1 MIKHYLMVL
10 LRYFRLI
17 GLDPI
22 KSVLFLRGLPRFIAD
37 YVRVRRRISRGEGEF
52 PLGALYPCVQ
62 DRYQS
67 SGSASG
73 HYFHQDL
80 LVAQSIYESQP
91 KRHIDIGSRIDG
103 FVAHVAA
110 FRPIEVFDIRHLES
124 NSENI
129 KYRQLDLMGSLPA
142 EFSECTDSLS
152 CLHALEHFGLGRYG
166 DPLDLAGYAK
176 GFDNLVRILAPGGK
190 LYLSVPI
197 GPQRIEFNAHRV
209 FSVSYLLEM
218 FSEQFRVDRFSFV
231 DDSGDLHKDCALSEQ
246 STLTNYG
253 CKYGC
258 GIFEL
263 TKKVN
268 DSDE

>member
-1 MIKHYLMVL
+1 MIRRSLLAL
-10 LRYFRLI
+10 LRYLRLM

-22 KSVLFLRGLPRFIAD
+22 KSLLFLRGLPRFAAD
-37 YVRVRRRISRGEGEF
+37 YFRIRRDVSKGEGEF
-52 PLGALYPCVQ
+52 ALGTLYPCLQ

-67 SGSASG
+67 SGMAKG

-80 LVAQSIYESQP
+80 LVAQRIYEKNP
-91 KRHIDIGSRIDG
+91 ERHIDIGSRVDG
-103 FVAHVAA
+103 FIAHVAA
-110 FRPIEVFDIRHLES
+110 FRPIEVIDIRHLES
-124 NSENI
+124 NTENI
-129 KYRQLDLMGSLPA
+129 EYRQLDLMESLPN
-142 EFSECTDSLS
+142 EFAECTDSLS

-176 GFDNLVRILAPGGK
+176 GFDNLLQILAPGGK

-209 FSVSYLLEM
+209 FSVSHLLQM
-218 FSEQFRVDRFSFV
+218 FAEPLRVDRFSYV
-231 DDSGDLHKDCALSEQ
+231 DDSGDLYKNC
-246 STLTNYG
+246 TLTEQGISTNFG

-263 TKKVN
+263 TKHG
-268 DSDE
+268 